1 MLSFLFISNFIF
13 INLSSLFILLFNTVI
28 LNYDLFEIQFL
39 LLVIIVNL
47 GFSIIGTITFLLFS
61 KVRGKEI
68 LSPMLF
74 IPLISPLLM
83 GGSILTNQII
93 QNDIKNISWFGLI
106 IAYDLLFFLVGFF
119 CGVGVLITLY
129 FFFFKKNKRNLNEE
143 NDIVSLKQ
151 HMQSIQQSLQNFN
164 LAQDRLEN
172 TLVRG
177 GSQQQGSW
185 GEFVLKNILDGVGLR
200 EGYEYETQKAFR
212 DEEGNLQKPD
222 VIVHMPGK
230 RDIVIDSKVSLS
242 SWHEFSNSNNENEK
256 KTYLKKFID
265 SVKNFVR
272 DLGKDDYAS
281 LYQINSIDSVLMFIP
296 IEPALLTL
304 YNEAGDIIEKAWQKK
319 IIIVGPST
327 LPFLLKA
334 VENMWRIDKQSKT
347 IKDIAATA
355 SEIYDKAVNVYES
368 FSTVKQSLDKA
379 SLKMD
384 EAKSRLQDGPGSLT
398 KKIDKMKKLG
408 RLNTK
413 KQLPEDSENAID

>member
-1 MLSFLFISNFIF
+1 MNTT
-13 INLSSLFILLFNTVI
+13 LLI
-28 LNYDLFEIQFL
+28 
-39 LLVIIVNL
+39 
-47 GFSIIGTITFLLFS
+47 
-61 KVRGKEI
+61 
-68 LSPMLF
+68 
-74 IPLISPLLM
+74 
-83 GGSILTNQII
+83 
-93 QNDIKNISWFGLI
+93 
-106 IAYDLLFFLVGFF
+106 LFFLVGFF
-119 CGVGVLITLY
+119 CGVGVLITIY
-129 FFFFKKNKRNLNEE
+129 FLFFKKNKRNLNEE

-151 HMQSIQQSLQNFN
+151 HMQSIQLSLQNFN

-413 KQLPEDSENAID
+413 KQLPEDSGNAID

>member
-1 MLSFLFISNFIF
+1 M
-13 INLSSLFILLFNTVI
+13 
-28 LNYDLFEIQFL
+28 
-39 LLVIIVNL
+39 
-47 GFSIIGTITFLLFS
+47 
-61 KVRGKEI
+61 K
-68 LSPMLF
+68 
-74 IPLISPLLM
+74 
-83 GGSILTNQII
+83 
-93 QNDIKNISWFGLI
+93 
-106 IAYDLLFFLVGFF
+106 
-119 CGVGVLITLY
+119 
-129 FFFFKKNKRNLNEE
+129 
-143 NDIVSLKQ
+143 
-151 HMQSIQQSLQNFN
+151 
-164 LAQDRLEN
+164 
-172 TLVRG
+172 
-177 GSQQQGSW
+177 
-185 GEFVLKNILDGVGLR
+185 
-200 EGYEYETQKAFR
+200 
-212 DEEGNLQKPD
+212 
-222 VIVHMPGK
+222 
-230 RDIVIDSKVSLS
+230 
-242 SWHEFSNSNNENEK
+242 K

-304 YNEAGDIIEKAWQKK
+304 YNEAADVIEKAWQKK